1 MRLHSRSSTQRA
13 ESATAAIQRTVSATI
28 AALSGIAVVA
38 LAANPASAT
47 STRATSPTGEVLA
60 ADSANATDG
69 YIVVLKSNQALDR
82 GRADRLTGRY
92 GGAVDKVY
100 GHAVN
105 GYTATLSNSQAAHLA
120 ADPAVEY
127 VERNQKVKVSST
139 QSSAPWG
146 LDRID
151 QSALPLDGT
160 FNYGTSTGVTVYVV
174 DTGVRITHSDFGG
187 RASYGYDAV
196 DGDTIA
202 ADGNGHGTFV
212 AGVAAGTKYGV
223 AKNANIVAVRV
234 LDNNGEGSTAGVI
247 AGIDWVTANAKGPAV
262 ANLSLG
268 GGTSAT
274 LDAAVRRSIAA
285 GITFVVAAG
294 NEGVNASRTS
304 PARVTEAITVG
315 ATDKSDRSPNWSN
328 FGSAL
333 DLFAPGVSITSDW
346 KSSDTGTYTG
356 DGTSF
361 SAPHVAGAAA
371 LYLTGH
377 PGASPAAV
385 STALVAAAT
394 TGKVTNGGS
403 GSPNKL
409 LNITGLT

>member
-1 MRLHSRSSTQRA
+1 MRLNSRSSQRA
-13 ESATAAIQRTVSATI
+13 IAATI
-28 AALSGIAVVA
+28 ATVSGFAMVA
-38 LAANPASAT
+38 LTAIPAAAKPA
-47 STRATSPTGEVLA
+47 TGEVLA
-60 ADSANATDG
+60 ADTTNAADG
-69 YIVVLKSNQALDR
+69 YIVVLKSDQALDR
-82 GRADRLTGRY
+82 GKADSITGRY
-92 GGAVDKVY
+92 GGTVDKLY

-105 GYTATLSNSQAAHLA
+105 GYTASLSRTQASRLA
-120 ADPAVEY
+120 ADPAVQY
-127 VERNQKVKVSST
+127 VERNQKVKLSGS

-151 QSALPLDGT
+151 QTALPLDGK
-160 FNYGTSTGVTVYVV
+160 FSYGTSTGTTVYIV
-174 DTGVRITHSDFGG
+174 DTGVRISHSDFGG

-196 DGDTIA
+196 DGDSIA

-212 AGVAAGTKYGV
+212 AGVVAGTKYGV

-247 AGIDWVTANAKGPAV
+247 AGVDWVTANAKAPAV

-268 GGTSAT
+268 GSPSTA

-285 GITFVVAAG
+285 GITFVLAAG
-294 NEGVNASRTS
+294 NEGVKASTTS

-315 ATDKSDRSPNWSN
+315 ATDKTDYSPNWSN
-328 FGSAL
+328 YGSAL

-371 LYLTGH
+371 LYLSGH
-377 PGASPAAV
+377 PGASPATV
-385 STALVAAAT
+385 STALVNAAT

-409 LNITGLT
+409 LNIAGLS